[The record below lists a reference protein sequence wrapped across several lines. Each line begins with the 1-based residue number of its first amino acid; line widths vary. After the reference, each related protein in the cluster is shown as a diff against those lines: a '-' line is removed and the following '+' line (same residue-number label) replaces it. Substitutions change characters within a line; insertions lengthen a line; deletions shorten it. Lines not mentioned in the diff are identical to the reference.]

1 MRSLSAAVVER
12 LSAKSVVAM
21 RTDWTLPDAAVAG
34 FLRGFD
40 RYGILFYPVFGPA
53 APLGRPLPELL
64 TQTMVLEA
72 IDAATGPARR
82 WPQNAL
88 TQNAVAVYSGW
99 DDAGDDG
106 IVSMVAMVG
115 LEARDAHQRFA
126 GDDPGSSYSGVVCE

>member
-1 MRSLSAAVVER
+1 MRSLSAAVVEG

-21 RTDWTLPDAAVAG
+21 RADWTLPDAAAAG

-40 RYGILFYPVFGPA
+40 RCGIPFYAVFGPA
-53 APLGRPLPELL
+53 APLGR
-64 TQTMVLEA
+64 
-72 IDAATGPARR
+72 
-82 WPQNAL
+82 PQNAL

-106 IVSMVAMVG
+106 IVSMVAMMG